1 MTQQPVNQP
10 PPGPGQSTP
19 RAGPSHSP
27 RSGAHRPRRPLWH
40 DILPAVVVL
49 IAVAALVVGIFQLKD
64 SVLGTTSATSGSTG
78 PADDDAVP
86 SAPTAPV
93 STSPTGTPSASATP
107 TKTTPTKTAPTINRS
122 VSVHV
127 YNATSRTG
135 LAKGA
140 ASKLSGAG
148 WKASSAGNQ
157 TGFGG
162 STTVYYTKDSLKAT
176 AKAIAKDLGG
186 YPTKQSTAYGGSGV
200 IVILAS
206 DYSS

>member
-1 MTQQPVNQP
+1 MSHPTANQP
-10 PPGPGQSTP
+10 FPGPPQSPP
-19 RAGPSHSP
+19 RAGPSHPP

-49 IAVAALVVGIFQLKD
+49 VAVAAVVFGIFQLKD
-64 SVLGTTSATSGSTG
+64 SVLGSAGTSSNGPVDSG
-78 PADDDAVP
+78 PQDPQA

-93 STSPTGTPSASATP
+93 STTPKASASSPSKAVTPSTP
-107 TKTTPTKTAPTINRS
+107 TVNRA
-122 VSVHV
+122 VKVKV

-135 LAKGA
+135 LAKAA
-140 ASKLSGAG
+140 ASKLSAAN
-148 WKASSAGNQ
+148 WNADSAGNQ
-157 TGFGG
+157 HGFSG
-162 STTVYYTKDSLKAT
+162 STTVYYTKASLRAT

-186 YPTKQSTAYGGSGV
+186 YPARESTAYGSTGV

>member
-1 MTQQPVNQP
+1 V
-10 PPGPGQSTP
+10 
-19 RAGPSHSP
+19 
-27 RSGAHRPRRPLWH
+27 
-40 DILPAVVVL
+40 
-49 IAVAALVVGIFQLKD
+49 AVAALVVGIFQLKD

-78 PADDDAVP
+78 PADDDAGP
-86 SAPTAPV
+86 TAPTAPV
-93 STSPTGTPSASATP
+93 STSPTGTPSATP
-107 TKTTPTKTAPTINRS
+107 TKTTPTKTAPTINHA

-140 ASKLSGAG
+140 ASKLSAAG
-148 WKASSAGNQ
+148 WRASSAGNQ

-176 AKAIAKDLGG
+176 AKAIAKDIGG
-186 YPTKQSTAYGGSGV
+186 YPTKQSTAYGSSGV